1 MTKHEEKEQN
11 IFNFYSSLLGEC
23 LDREATV
30 NLEEL
35 NLPRIDLADLEVPF
49 TEEEVWKTIQSLPT
63 DKAPGPDGFTG
74 KFYKTCWPIIKPE
87 IMAAVSAV
95 WSRKLCNFEL
105 LNSAYIT
112 LLPKKEDAA
121 SIRDF
126 RPISLVHSFAKL
138 ITKLLANRLAGR
150 LDQLVSPN
158 QNAFIKGRFILDNF
172 MLVQHTTKFLHQQKQ
187 ARFLLKLDIT
197 KAFDTVSWPFLLEVL
212 QNLGF
217 GPIWR
222 DIISGLLAT
231 SSTQVLLNG
240 SPGEKIV
247 HRRGLRQGDPL
258 SPMLFILVMDVL
270 CYLVKKASEE
280 GLLEPLARRNLQN
293 RISLYADDVVI
304 FLQPLSSDIR
314 AILDILQLFGEA
326 SGLKTN
332 VQKSTV
338 VPIHCLE
345 EHRTLLQTHLPCQI
359 SEFPCKYLGVP
370 LSPHKLTKAQAQPII
385 EKIADRLPSWKADLL
400 TKAGRSVLV
409 QYVLTSMLI
418 YLVLALDLPIVTLQ
432 AIDKIRRGF
441 LWKGRKDTRGGHCLI
456 AWPKVTRPP
465 ELGGLGISDLQRL
478 GWALRLRWLWLQKT
492 EPEKPW
498 AFFPINS
505 SPQVKAFFAAA
516 IISEVGN
523 GKNTC
528 FWTDRWLGGSKFAKV
543 LSESI

>member
-1 MTKHEEKEQN
+1 
-11 IFNFYSSLLGEC
+11 
-23 LDREATV
+23 
-30 NLEEL
+30 
-35 NLPRIDLADLEVPF
+35 
-49 TEEEVWKTIQSLPT
+49 
-63 DKAPGPDGFTG
+63 
-74 KFYKTCWPIIKPE
+74 
-87 IMAAVSAV
+87 
-95 WSRKLCNFEL
+95 
-105 LNSAYIT
+105 
-112 LLPKKEDAA
+112 
-121 SIRDF
+121 
-126 RPISLVHSFAKL
+126 
-138 ITKLLANRLAGR
+138 
-150 LDQLVSPN
+150 
-158 QNAFIKGRFILDNF
+158 

-231 SSTQVLLNG
+231 SSAQVLLNG

-247 HRRGLRQGDPL
+247 QRRGLRQGDPL

-270 CYLVKKASEE
+270 CYLVKKAFEE
-280 GLLEPLARRNLQN
+280 GLLEPLARRNLQD

-418 YLVLALDLPIVTLQ
+418 YLVLALDLPVGTLQ
-432 AIDKIRRGF
+432 GIDKIRRGF

-528 FWTDRWLGGSKFAKV
+528 FWTDRWLGDQSLQKSFPNLFRAVAARARKRKV
-543 LSESI
+543 FQALNNRTWVSDIRGALTVQVLIEYINLWELLSYVELQPDVEDTHIWTFSTTGQYTTKSAYEALFIGAIQSGPWERIW

>member
-1 MTKHEEKEQN
+1 MMITKHEEKEQN

-240 SPGEKIV
+240 SLGEKIV

-418 YLVLALDLPIVTLQ
+418 YLVLALDLPIGTLQ

-441 LWKGRKDTRGGHCLI
+441 LWKGRKDTRGGHCLMLG
-456 AWPKVTRPP
+456 PKLLDHLNW
-465 ELGGLGISDLQRL
+465 ED
-478 GWALRLRWLWLQKT
+478 
-492 EPEKPW
+492 
-498 AFFPINS
+498 
-505 SPQVKAFFAAA
+505 
-516 IISEVGN
+516 
-523 GKNTC
+523 
-528 FWTDRWLGGSKFAKV
+528 
-543 LSESI
+543 

>member
-1 MTKHEEKEQN
+1 
-11 IFNFYSSLLGEC
+11 
-23 LDREATV
+23 
-30 NLEEL
+30 
-35 NLPRIDLADLEVPF
+35 
-49 TEEEVWKTIQSLPT
+49 
-63 DKAPGPDGFTG
+63 
-74 KFYKTCWPIIKPE
+74 
-87 IMAAVSAV
+87 
-95 WSRKLCNFEL
+95 
-105 LNSAYIT
+105 
-112 LLPKKEDAA
+112 
-121 SIRDF
+121 
-126 RPISLVHSFAKL
+126 
-138 ITKLLANRLAGR
+138 
-150 LDQLVSPN
+150 
-158 QNAFIKGRFILDNF
+158 

-187 ARFLLKLDIT
+187 ARFLLKLGIT

-345 EHRTLLQTHLPCQI
+345 EHRTLLQTHLPCQT

-418 YLVLALDLPIVTLQ
+418 YLVLALDLPIGTLQ
-432 AIDKIRRGF
+432 AVDKIRRGF

-478 GWALRLRWLWLQKT
+478 GWA
-492 EPEKPW
+492 
-498 AFFPINS
+498 
-505 SPQVKAFFAAA
+505 
-516 IISEVGN
+516 
-523 GKNTC
+523 
-528 FWTDRWLGGSKFAKV
+528 
-543 LSESI
+543 